1 MENIKN
7 KDLPIPSY
15 DAMIGDDSKEELGLK
30 IGIIDADLLGNK
42 NHRFPNLA
50 LMKIS
55 AYHKFRRSDKVTLLM
70 NYDDIEKYDRVY
82 ISKVFDNTEIP
93 IDLVKYKNVYYGG
106 TGFWYDST
114 PDLPDIIE
122 HMKPDYI
129 LYHTWIG
136 DMIRSGKKRKEF
148 EYYLDYSIGFM
159 TRGCFRKCEF
169 CVNKKYDKVQLH
181 SPVKEFLDLDHKY
194 ICLLDD
200 NLFGYPQWK
209 SIIEELVTTN
219 KSFQFKQGL
228 DLRLMTEDKA
238 KTLSRVKYK
247 GDYIFAFDNLEDRY
261 LIEEKLT
268 LWRKYNNKTTKLY
281 VLVAYEN
288 QGIEDIKSM
297 FERIKILMKY
307 QCLPYIMR
315 YKDYKN
321 SEFYGTYVNVT
332 RWCNQPAQF
341 KKRSYREWCN
351 ANVEVNGEN
360 CSTNKYMQY
369 FESKYPEIA
378 KEYYDL
384 KFNLPHASSSFQM
397 LTHTNIKLV

>member
-1 MENIKN
+1 MKKDNPNNNLN

-15 DAMIGDDSKEELGLK
+15 HAMIDHDSKEEFGLK
-30 IGIIDADLLGNK
+30 IGIIDADLLSN
-42 NHRFPNLA
+42 NSHRFPNLA

-55 AYHKFRRSDKVTLLM
+55 AYHKYRRSDKVTLLM
-70 NYDDIEKYDRVY
+70 NYNDIEKYDMVY
-82 ISKVFDNTEIP
+82 ISKVFDYTEIP
-93 IDLVKYKNVYYGG
+93 IDIMKYDNLYYGG
-106 TGFWYDST
+106 TGFYYELM
-114 PDLPDIIE
+114 PDLPDFME

-129 LYHTWIG
+129 LYHSWIG
-136 DMIRSGKKRKEF
+136 DMMREGAKRKEF

-181 SPVKEFLDLDHKY
+181 SPVKEFLDEDKPY

-200 NLFGYPQWK
+200 NLFGYPKWK
-209 SIIEELVTTN
+209 DIIEELVATK

-228 DLRLMTEDKA
+228 DLRLMTEEKA
-238 KTLSRVKYK
+238 KTMSEVKYK
-247 GDYIFAFDNLEDRY
+247 GDYIFAFDNLKDRD

-268 LWRKYNNKTTKLY
+268 LWRKYCNKNTKLY

-307 QCLPYIMR
+307 KCVPYIMR
-315 YKDYKN
+315 YKDYKD
-321 SEFYGTYVNVT
+321 SEFYGTYVNVA
-332 RWCNQPAQF
+332 RWCIQQAQF
-341 KKRSYREWCN
+341 KKRSYREWCQ

-360 CSTNKYMQY
+360 CSTNRYMKDL
-369 FESKYPEIA
+369 ESKYPDVAEM
-378 KEYYDL
+378 YYDL
-384 KFNLPHASSSFQM
+384 KFTDFGN
-397 LTHTNIKLV
+397 